1 MTDTPQAGDSAW
13 LAQAHAM
20 HDADPVAAAALLR
33 EVLPGRLAS
42 GELPT
47 YAFLLNHVL
56 GEREGAW
63 REALARHLETLDL
76 PQLTPGRLRLAAA
89 AACAAGDAA
98 AMERLTADY
107 AAAAQADPARAEDVV
122 RLSAAACTVSSL
134 TAQEASAL
142 TLDLL
147 ARMEQPAWQAA
158 SNLDAAVAACLNN
171 LAGALQERPPADFT
185 VAALR
190 SALPHCAEL
199 AQRFWARAGTWVNL
213 ERALYLRATVATA
226 LGDFGSA
233 VAHCREGLALIAA
246 HGGKDPQF
254 VDRAFL
260 ELELAHACERLGHA
274 DEASSA
280 RMRAELLA
288 AGFRDAGLQAWF
300 ASRREALMGQAGPG
314 TG

>member
-1 MTDTPQAGDSAW
+1 MTDPSEGNDSTW

-33 EVLPGRLAS
+33 DVLPGRLAS
-42 GELPT
+42 SELPT

-63 REALARHLETLDL
+63 REALARHQETLDL

-89 AACAAGDAA
+89 AACAAGDAS

-107 AAAAQADPARAEDVV
+107 AAAAQADAARAEDVV

-134 TAQEASAL
+134 TAEEAGTLA
-142 TLDLL
+142 LDLL
-147 ARMEQPAWQAA
+147 TRIEQAAWQAV
-158 SNLDAAVAACLNN
+158 SNLDATVAACLNN

-185 VAALR
+185 VPTLR

-226 LGDFGSA
+226 LGDFECA
-233 VAHCREGLALIAA
+233 MAHCREGLALIAT
-246 HGGKDPQF
+246 HGGKDPQS

-260 ELELAHACERLGHA
+260 ELELANACERLGRA
-274 DEASSA
+274 DDATSA

-288 AGFRDAGLQAWF
+288 AGFRDPGLQAWF
-300 ASRREALMGQAGPG
+300 ASRREALMGQAGPAG
-314 TG
+314 G